1 MSSQRTRHPHLQFQ
15 TGVPARGSSSPT
27 GSRPGL
33 TCEDVGKGIATG
45 DFQGWMPGPKD
56 IQKERRETTQ
66 DAQEAEG
73 SNDPQEQY
81 CLEIHAKI

>member
-1 MSSQRTRHPHLQFQ
+1 
-15 TGVPARGSSSPT
+15 
-27 GSRPGL
+27 
-33 TCEDVGKGIATG
+33 
-45 DFQGWMPGPKD
+45 MPGPKD